1 MDILSIDK
9 LVKKRP
15 GETEILFRERTGRF
29 ASLIGVFSNII
40 LSVLKVFV
48 GVISGSIAVIGDA
61 VNNISD
67 IISYVIAFISFKVSS
82 RPADREHP
90 FGHAR
95 FEYVASLFVSF
106 VIIVVAYKLGASS
119 IERIGNDEKIVYP
132 VIAVVFL
139 GISVLVKLWLF
150 FVYRRLANKLNSSV
164 LRASAADCISDVISS
179 SVILLSIAASLM
191 FDMNTD
197 GYMGLFASA
206 FILYAAFKIIRESLD
221 KILGMPDNDSKKEKV
236 YSIARSFK
244 GVYGIHDIIV
254 HDYGFGRCYCTLHAE
269 VKDITDIKIG
279 HEIAD
284 GIEREVKNELGYDC
298 IVHIDPVETDS
309 ADYEKA
315 ASDVETA
322 LAETNAALSVH
333 DLRLVRNPDK
343 ITLVFD
349 ISAPFEIKTS
359 DSEIIDT
366 ITEKLSSMPEKY
378 HAVITVDRE

>member
-164 LRASAADCISDVISS
+164 LRASAK
-179 SVILLSIAASLM
+179 
-191 FDMNTD
+191 
-197 GYMGLFASA
+197 GFA
-206 FILYAAFKIIRESLD
+206 
-221 KILGMPDNDSKKEKV
+221 
-236 YSIARSFK
+236 
-244 GVYGIHDIIV
+244 
-254 HDYGFGRCYCTLHAE
+254 
-269 VKDITDIKIG
+269 
-279 HEIAD
+279 
-284 GIEREVKNELGYDC
+284 
-298 IVHIDPVETDS
+298 
-309 ADYEKA
+309 
-315 ASDVETA
+315 
-322 LAETNAALSVH
+322 
-333 DLRLVRNPDK
+333 
-343 ITLVFD
+343 
-349 ISAPFEIKTS
+349 
-359 DSEIIDT
+359 
-366 ITEKLSSMPEKY
+366 
-378 HAVITVDRE
+378 